1 MSILQT
7 KRSLVKAKVYGLLMH
22 FGREKP
28 ILWFWKLKGQNVDYL
43 EKPSLAERFE
53 TIYKNN
59 VWTERRPSESASGH
73 GSTTLATQQLVR
85 ELPNLLEKIGAE
97 SLVDLGCGTY
107 LWMRNVNLRQL
118 YIGVDIVASVI
129 EDNKNRYQDDRHRFQ
144 VLNGCCDPIPDA
156 DAILCREVMFHLSF
170 HDAKCLLQNV
180 KRSKAKYFICTTDP
194 TTEVNANVPSGA
206 WRDINLEREPYSLGP
221 PTMTIHD
228 GVRDNAARVLG
239 VWSVASLPS

>member
-7 KRSLVKAKVYGLLMH
+7 KRLLVKAKVYGLLMH
-22 FGREKP
+22 LGREKP
-28 ILWFWKLKGQNVDYL
+28 ILWLWKLKGQNVDYL
-43 EKPSLAERFE
+43 EKPRLADRFE

-59 VWTERRPSESASGH
+59 VWTERRQGESASGH
-73 GSTTLATQQLVR
+73 GSTILATQQLVK
-85 ELPNLLEKIGAE
+85 ELPDLLEKIGAE

-129 EDNKNRYQDDRHRFQ
+129 EDNKNRYQDDRHTFQ

-170 HDAKCLLQNV
+170 HDAKSLLRNV
-180 KRSKAKYFICTTDP
+180 KRSKAKFFICTTDP
-194 TTEVNANVPSGA
+194 TTKVNANVPSGA
-206 WRDINLEREPYSLGP
+206 YRDINLEMEPYSLGP
-221 PTMTIHD
+221 PVMAIHD
-228 GVRDNAARVLG
+228 AVPDNAARVLG
-239 VWSVASLPS
+239 VWPITSLPS